1 MADEL
6 TKIAAIAPL
15 GKGIGSP
22 TNLLYKAK
30 RVGANTPPSM
40 ALRPPIPPIGGPKLP
55 SVTHTSAPPN
65 MMRSSGSVPRA
76 PNVPAM

>member
-1 MADEL
+1 MAREL
-6 TKIAAIAPL
+6 VKLAAIAPI

-22 TNLLYKAK
+22 TNLLFKAK
-30 RVGANTPPSM
+30 RVGANTPPST

-55 SVTHTSAPPN
+55 SLTHTSAPPN
-65 MMRSSGSVPRA
+65 MVRSNASVPRA